1 MRRSPVRRHP
11 LAAIEA
17 AILLGGP
24 CLLLAP
30 RLEVGVG
37 SLWQVDAPGRLERV
51 AGLIERAGGAA
62 ALLTGIGPRIE
73 PTQPFP
79 LRLGTRIAGG
89 AGDGADM
96 DVAILD

>member
-1 MRRSPVRRHP
+1 LDKSPGDS
-11 LAAIEA
+11 
-17 AILLGGP
+17 LLFKQSA
-24 CLLLAP
+24 L
-30 RLEVGVG
+30 RGV
-37 SLWQVDAPGRLERV
+37 SYALT
-51 AGLIERAGGAA
+51 IERAGGAA